1 VVQWAGQLSCMGGDS
16 RAVLVCVLAGLTV
29 ARAHQVDCGGLDPD
43 QLVDCQTELLLGQY
57 LCTEL
62 DVDPATQQLRG
73 CRDTAGNGTGL
84 APQLCTAL
92 PGIVCESTCNSTFTK
107 LHPCNWTNGYH
118 FHTALLLSVFLGM
131 FGVDRF
137 YLGYPAIGLLKFST
151 LGFFFI
157 GHLVDIIL
165 IATQS
170 LGPADGSSYVIN
182 YFGAGL
188 NRAVVGEETYRR
200 EQADWF

>member
-1 VVQWAGQLSCMGGDS
+1 M
-16 RAVLVCVLAGLTV
+16 VC
-29 ARAHQVDCGGLDPD
+29 C
-43 QLVDCQTELLLGQY
+43 
-57 LCTEL
+57 
-62 DVDPATQQLRG
+62 
-73 CRDTAGNGTGL
+73 
-84 APQLCTAL
+84 
-92 PGIVCESTCNSTFTK
+92 S
-107 LHPCNWTNGYH
+107 WTNGYH

-170 LGPADGSSYVIN
+170 LGPADGSSYIIN
-182 YFGAGL
+182 YFGAGSCL
-188 NRAVVGEETYRR
+188 PRPHVSRKLDIEEL
-200 EQADWF
+200 